1 VPSAAEPLAIV
12 GIGCRLP
19 DGIETPNA
27 LWNALTQALDL
38 IGEIPESRWSQS
50 AFHHPNSAVAGMSYS
65 RWAGLVDHPEQFDAA
80 FFGITPREAQRLDPQ
95 QRWFLE
101 ATWRALEDAGQR
113 VEDLRGRSIG
123 VYVGCSSSDYGEIQR
138 RWHYHADLHTNTGA
152 AVSLIANRV
161 SYAFDWRGPSLV
173 IDTACSSS
181 LVALDIGARALRNGQ
196 CDAIIVGGANA
207 LFMPEASIGFAKAN
221 MLARDGRC
229 KAFDARADGY
239 VRAEGAVA
247 LLLKPLE
254 RALADGDRI
263 YACLL
268 STAVNQ
274 DGQTPGITM
283 PSGAQQKA
291 MIESAYDGIVDPQWV
306 GGIEAHGTGTS
317 VGDPIE
323 AQALG
328 TALGHGRS
336 PDNALR
342 IGSIKTNLGHL
353 EPASGAAGL
362 AKLALSLYHRKIP
375 PNLHFQRGNP
385 EIDFEGLG
393 LRVVTSI
400 ESWPVAP
407 DGQFL
412 WFWRHQCPCRVG
424 YATDRPVEQIG
435 DRARRA
441 NAVARVGAQRA
452 GVADQPA

>member
-1 VPSAAEPLAIV
+1 MPSAVEPLAIV

-19 DGIETPNA
+19 GGIEAPTA
-27 LWNALTQALDL
+27 LWNALTLARDL
-38 IGEIPESRWSQS
+38 VGEIPELRWNHS
-50 AFHHPNSAVAGMSYS
+50 AFHHPDAAALGMSYS
-65 RWAGLVDHPEQFDAA
+65 RWAGLVENPDQFDAA

-101 ATWRALEDAGQR
+101 ATWRAMEDAGQR
-113 VEDLRGRSIG
+113 VEDLRGRSVG

-196 CDAIIVGGANA
+196 CEAIVVGGANA
-207 LFMPEASIGFAKAN
+207 LFMPEASIGFSKAS

-247 LLLKPLE
+247 LLLRPLE

-274 DGQTPGITM
+274 DGQTPGITV
-283 PSGAQQKA
+283 PSGSQQKA

-306 GGIEAHGTGTS
+306 GGIEAHGTGTP

-323 AQALG
+323 ARALG
-328 TALGHGRS
+328 TTLGHGRS
-336 PDNALR
+336 PDNALKSAPSKPILVTWSR
-342 IGSIKTNLGHL
+342 LRARPAWRNLRCRFTTASYRQIFIFKAAIRKLTSRVSGCRWSLQSRLGRLHRMVGATAGSIPLVLAVPMLMPCWRRHR
-353 EPASGAAGL
+353 PA
-362 AKLALSLYHRKIP
+362 R
-375 PNLHFQRGNP
+375 
-385 EIDFEGLG
+385 
-393 LRVVTSI
+393 
-400 ESWPVAP
+400 
-407 DGQFL
+407 
-412 WFWRHQCPCRVG
+412 
-424 YATDRPVEQIG
+424 
-435 DRARRA
+435 
-441 NAVARVGAQRA
+441 
-452 GVADQPA
+452 